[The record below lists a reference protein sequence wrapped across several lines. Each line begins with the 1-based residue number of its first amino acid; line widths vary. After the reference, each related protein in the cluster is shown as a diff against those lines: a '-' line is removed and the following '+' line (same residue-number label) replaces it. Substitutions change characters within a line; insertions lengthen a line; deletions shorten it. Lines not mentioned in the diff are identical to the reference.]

1 MISLNLI
8 YLLTVIL
15 YSLSVLGYFFDFIQ
29 NNRKVNKAAFWLL
42 SIVWV
47 LQTSFFILRML
58 EVKRLPVLTTFEGLF
73 FYAWLLVTFSL
84 IINWRYRG
92 DFLVLFTNIVGFILM
107 SLSVFTPTGDVP
119 EELSQLL
126 ISELL
131 IIHVTLIL
139 LSYAAFTLSFAFAS
153 MYVIQHQMLKRK
165 LWGKR
170 LVRFGNLAKLDK
182 LSYFSALFAFPL
194 LFLGIILGLI
204 WAYIQFGELP
214 WLDAKVISSLVVLG
228 MYGYYLYQRAVK
240 NTKGYLMALT
250 NIATFLLVLINYFLS
265 SSFSNFHLWY

>member
-1 MISLNLI
+1 M

-29 NNRKVNKAAFWLL
+29 NNRKVNQMAFWLL

-58 EVKRLPVLTTFEGLF
+58 EVNRFPVLTTFEGLF
-73 FYAWLLVTFSL
+73 FFAWLLVTLSL
-84 IINWRYRG
+84 IINWRYRV
-92 DFLVLFTNIVGFILM
+92 DFLVLITNVVGFILM
-107 SLSVFTPTGDVP
+107 SLSVFTPTGDIP

-131 IIHVTLIL
+131 IIHVILIL

-194 LFLGIILGLI
+194 LLLGIILGFI
-204 WAYIQFGELP
+204 WASIQFGELP
-214 WLDAKVISSLVVLG
+214 WLDAKVISSLIVLA
-228 MYGYYLYQRAVK
+228 MYGYYLYQRTVK
-240 NTKGYLMALT
+240 NAKGYLMALT